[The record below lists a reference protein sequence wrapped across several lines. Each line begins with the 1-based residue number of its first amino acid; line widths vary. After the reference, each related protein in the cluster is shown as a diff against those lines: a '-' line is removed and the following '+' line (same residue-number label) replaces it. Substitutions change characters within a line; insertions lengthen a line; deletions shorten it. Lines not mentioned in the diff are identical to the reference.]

1 MLDKG
6 RGSRVTPGAAC
17 RAVYDSNPTRLTQSR
32 MFAGNIAIHTQ
43 WSPLQSGPSPQF
55 HSPGLRVGKASHA
68 VVAGLFSRMRK
79 VPLRRSSRLAQRY
92 CAFSLPRIRAL
103 TGSNN
108 TPTVSDPN
116 SEK

>member
-68 VVAGLFSRMRK
+68 VVAGLFSRMPESSPSQVQPPR
-79 VPLRRSSRLAQRY
+79 PAILRV
-92 CAFSLPRIRAL
+92 LPAPDKSVNGL
-103 TGSNN
+103 
-108 TPTVSDPN
+108 
-116 SEK
+116 